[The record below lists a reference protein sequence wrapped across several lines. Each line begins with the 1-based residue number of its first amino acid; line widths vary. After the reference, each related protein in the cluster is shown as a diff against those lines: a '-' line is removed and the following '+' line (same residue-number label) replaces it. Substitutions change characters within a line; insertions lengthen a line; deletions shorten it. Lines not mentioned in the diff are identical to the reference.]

1 MSQIAKLPY
10 GLMAELGRVPAGSPP
25 PVHLWEPTNR
35 YAIDLCIK
43 ANGDWVHEGAL
54 IERPRLVRL
63 LASVLRR
70 IGEDYFLVTPAEA
83 CQITVEDAPFL
94 AVSLLSKGQGINQQ
108 LSIITN
114 VGDEIAIGAQ
124 HPLTFHAL
132 AEAPVPYVEVRDGL
146 LAKFNRPCYYDC
158 MGHLAEAGGSD
169 DASLGL
175 WSGGLFYAVPEMGE
189 SLDGDDA

>member
-1 MSQIAKLPY
+1 
-10 GLMAELGRVPAGSPP
+10 MAELGRVPAGSPP
-25 PVHLWEPTNR
+25 PVHLWAPENR

-70 IGEDYFLVTPAEA
+70 IEDDYFLVTPAEA

-94 AVSLLSKGQGINQQ
+94 AVSLQTKGQGIGQQ

-114 VGDEIAIGAQ
+114 VGDEVEIGAQ
-124 HPLTFHAL
+124 HPLTFQAM

-158 MGHLAEAGGSD
+158 MEHLVEAGGPD
-169 DASLGL
+169 DATLGI
-175 WSGGLFYAVPEMGE
+175 WSGGLFYAVPEMDPL
-189 SLDGDDA
+189 LDGSDV